1 MSLREKHKSER
12 MQRLLDAATCL
23 FLEHGFDAVKAE
35 RIAEMAD
42 VSVGTLYNYFGGK
55 NEILLTLTSIENERL
70 AELGANF
77 EPSAEASVEDNFCT
91 LVGMHFNAQHMVL
104 QRDLWRQGF
113 AFAFAAPATAEARR
127 LRQSDRVLRQQIID
141 LTVALQA
148 QGRLSSDL
156 DCEAFGATIFNNANM
171 LFFEFTWS
179 ERSTYDDLNK
189 VIMDMTRTIAALALP
204 RNASA

>member
-12 MQRLLDAATCL
+12 MQRLLDAATRL

-35 RIAEMAD
+35 HIAEVAD

-70 AELGANF
+70 AELGAQF
-77 EPSAEASVEDNFCT
+77 EPSAEALVEDNFCT
-91 LVGMHFNAQHMVL
+91 LIGLQFNAQHMVL
-104 QRDLWRQGF
+104 RRDLWRQ
-113 AFAFAAPATAEARR
+113 AFAFALSAPTTDEARR
-127 LRQSDRVLRQQIID
+127 LRQSDRILRQQIVD
-141 LTVALQA
+141 LTVALQT
-148 QGRLSSDL
+148 QGRLSPDL
-156 DCEAFGATIFNNANM
+156 DCEAFGATLFNNANM

-179 ERSTYDDLNK
+179 EKSTYEDLNK

-204 RNASA
+204 RGAPA